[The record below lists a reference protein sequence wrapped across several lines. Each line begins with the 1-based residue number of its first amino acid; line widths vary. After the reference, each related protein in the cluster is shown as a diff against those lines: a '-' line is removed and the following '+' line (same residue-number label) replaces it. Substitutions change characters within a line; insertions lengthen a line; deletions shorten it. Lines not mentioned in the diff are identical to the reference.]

1 MKYVIIGA
9 GPAGLQMASFLE
21 DYIILEKGQS
31 VCSFFRH
38 FPRQRGFISINK
50 SKNLRFDWNS
60 FLGDSKS
67 FRDYSENLYPSADD
81 YLRYAEDFV
90 TRKNLQIR
98 FNYEVKSIEKL
109 PDGTFSVNGG
119 EYTAE
124 KVFFGI
130 GLIPREPTVNV
141 HSSITAY
148 TYANMP
154 LNKEVYRDKNVVIIG
169 TGNAALETADYIAP
183 MTKFTTIFG
192 RNINAWQTHYPG
204 HARSKNYTSI
214 DSFFLKAAS
223 FTVFA
228 ATPGERYVDTFDYKL
243 IKEQLETA
251 KSDILHKVDIVIFC
265 TGFQFNPILVKDL
278 VELCPKSGFP
288 LLTDNFES
296 TKTPGLFFI
305 GAASQARDY
314 KKGTSAFIHGFRY
327 NCEYIA
333 RSLRGIE
340 SMFLSRDEMIK
351 MVFRQMNESSCLF
364 HRFDYF
370 CDVIERVS
378 DDVWK
383 YTKEIPMCT
392 APKNGFTMRLG
403 YTNKFRGDSFVQ
415 PSYIYPRDAH
425 LCVFI
430 HPIFNTPE
438 TQFELPEDI
447 YNEFSDKNW
456 HLTPLMYF
464 INFIEGE
471 KTALEVRDLIRV
483 IPEVRGGRDLFWK
496 SESFQ
501 EHQ

>member
-9 GPAGLQMASFLE
+9 GPAGIQMASFLD
-21 DYIILEKGQS
+21 DYIVLEKGPS
-31 VCSFFRH
+31 VCSFFRY

-50 SKNLRFDWNS
+50 ARNLRFDWNS

-67 FRDYSENLYPSADD
+67 FRDYSEDLYPSADD
-81 YLRYAEDFV
+81 YLRYAEDFT
-90 TRKNLQIR
+90 TRKNLRIR

-109 PDGTFSVNGG
+109 PDGTFSINGG

-130 GLIPREPTVNV
+130 GLVPRQPMVKV
-141 HSSITAY
+141 HPSITVFS
-148 TYANMP
+148 YANMP
-154 LNKEVYRDKNVVIIG
+154 LDKEVYRDKTVVIIG

-183 MTKFTTIFG
+183 MTKFTTMFG
-192 RNINAWQTHYPG
+192 RNMNAWNSHYPG

-228 ATPGERYVDTFDYKL
+228 GTPGDRYVDTLDYQML
-243 IKEQLETA
+243 KEQLETA
-251 KSDILHKVDIVIFC
+251 SSDILHKIDIVIFC
-265 TGFQFNPILVKDL
+265 IGFQFESKIIKDL
-278 VELCPKSGFP
+278 VDLCPKSGFP

-296 TKTPGLFFI
+296 TKTRGLFFI

-327 NCEYIA
+327 NCQYIA
-333 RSLRGIE
+333 RSLKGIE
-340 SMFLSRDEMIK
+340 SMVLSRDEMIK

-370 CDVIERVS
+370 CDVVEKLP
-378 DDVWK
+378 DGMWK
-383 YTKEIPMCT
+383 YTKEIPCCS
-392 APKNGFTMRLG
+392 PPVNGFTMRLG
-403 YTNKFRGDSFVQ
+403 YTNKFHSESFVQ
-415 PSYIYPRDAH
+415 SSYIYPRDAH

-430 HPIFNTPE
+430 HPIFNTFDK
-438 TQFELPEDI
+438 QFELPEDI

-456 HLTPLMYF
+456 HILPFMYF
-464 INFIEGE
+464 MDFVEGKKMVTE
-471 KTALEVRDLIRV
+471 IRDLIRV
-483 IPEVRGGRDLFWK
+483 IPDVRGGRDLFWK
-496 SESFQ
+496 SESSQ
-501 EHQ
+501 EHR